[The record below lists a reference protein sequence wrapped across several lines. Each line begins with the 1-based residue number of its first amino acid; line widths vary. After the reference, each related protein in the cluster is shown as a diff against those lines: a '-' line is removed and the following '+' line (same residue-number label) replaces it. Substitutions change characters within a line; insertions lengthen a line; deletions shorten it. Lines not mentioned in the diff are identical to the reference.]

1 MIYKLVFTILFCA
14 LLTQVRAQ
22 TFPNRVTPPIG
33 SGDPMEND
41 DNIQAKFLR
50 QEWSP
55 GIVKF
60 KSGRDIMHVPLIFD
74 VDNNIVYYQ
83 QGSTIME
90 FQDSVSEFV
99 MKVIHDHD
107 STFQLFRN
115 GYPSLQSNTSA
126 TFYEVVVD
134 GNIQLLKCR
143 ARSIFMFKDA
153 DLDQRKGAK
162 QLWFASLPGGK
173 LVMIKKDVDNIVTQ
187 MPEYA
192 TQIKQIVDKN
202 KLKLKSDK
210 KLKELFTRL
219 NQPE

>member
-1 MIYKLVFTILFCA
+1 MKYKVVFTFLFCA
-14 LLTQVRAQ
+14 LLTQARAQ
-22 TFPNRVTPPIG
+22 SFPNRVTPPIG

-74 VDNNIVYYQ
+74 VDNNKVYYQ
-83 QGSTIME
+83 ESNNIME

-115 GYPSLQSNTSA
+115 GYPTLQNNSTA

-143 ARSIFMFKDA
+143 ARSIYMFKDA
-153 DLDQRKGAK
+153 ELDQRKAAK
-162 QLWFASLPGGK
+162 ELWFAYLPGNK
-173 LVMIKKDVDNIVTQ
+173 LVLIKKDLDNILKQ
-187 MPEYA
+187 MPAYA
-192 TQIKQIVDKN
+192 TQIQQIVDKN

-210 KLKELFTRL
+210 KLKELFTKL